1 MLITAGI
8 LLSLPALCQEPS
20 SVPGAYR
27 GPEEQHLLEQT
38 AKNGQIAAPGTLVFS
53 MHGGWDRWEFW
64 YERERDLLFRG
75 EPDFPARAVS
85 DDGTYG
91 DQSWALDRQE
101 LVMTSMPLL
110 LEALTND
117 QPSIREAAALSLGR
131 IGYPASVSFLER
143 ATKDPVE
150 SVRQAAFMAL
160 GLVASDDSTKLL
172 TTTFKTS
179 EEDSTR
185 AFAAL
190 GLGLSGRAEAAS
202 TLRSYLNRVYAGQTW
217 ASQEE
222 LVIGALLGA
231 GVHGSADLNS
241 TVLKLAEVWRKD
253 QGNQHLLTTSIHT
266 LGALRNPN
274 SRIFLQEILTE
285 KRPDLVEAAVQALG
299 RLGDRQAIESLTELA
314 KDSNNPRIDSAVM
327 LSLGRLGGMEAEKAL
342 KELAPRRQEEESVR
356 SAYVL
361 ACGMIKATGSY
372 PQMLATFVHGS
383 HIEKKART
391 EANPRRDEDALRGA
405 AAIALG
411 LYGNPKAATKLGS
424 ILQDKNQ
431 EPGLRGYIATSLGM
445 LRSNKSVELLLVL
458 AADPT
463 LPVATRRGLATG
475 LSLCQR
481 ETTNEQLVKM
491 LLNDEDDSVRFAAA
505 RALAS
510 ARSASSFQTLADAL
524 RSELN
529 QDQVSA
535 QSSHLIL
542 GLGFLGDR
550 HVGATIGSLISGTD
564 LREAPPLL
572 HALRAY

>member
-1 MLITAGI
+1 MIITAGI
-8 LLSLPALCQEPS
+8 LLSFLVPSQEPS

-38 AKNGQIAAPGTLVFS
+38 AQSGQIAAPGTLAFS
-53 MHGGWDRWEFW
+53 IHGGWDRWEFW
-64 YERERDLLFRG
+64 YERERDLLYRG
-75 EPDFPARAVS
+75 EPDFPARAVK

-91 DQSWALDRQE
+91 DQSWALNRQD

-110 LEALTND
+110 LEGLTNE
-117 QPSIREAAALSLGR
+117 QPAIREAAALSLGR
-131 IGYPASVSFLER
+131 IGYPASGPFLER
-143 ATKDPVE
+143 ATKDKVE
-150 SVRQAAFMAL
+150 SVRQAAFLAL
-160 GLVASDDSTKLL
+160 GLLASEESTKFL

-190 GLGLSGRAEAAS
+190 GLGLSGRTEAAV

-217 ASQEE
+217 AAQEE
-222 LVIGALLGA
+222 IVIGALLGA
-231 GVHGSADLNS
+231 GVHGSQDLNN
-241 TVLKLAEVWRKD
+241 TVLNLAEVWRKD
-253 QGNQHLLTTSIHT
+253 QGSQHLLTTSLHT
-266 LGALRNPN
+266 LGALRNPA
-274 SRIFLQEILTE
+274 SRVFLQQMLEE

-299 RLGDRQAIESLTELA
+299 RLGDRKAIPVLAELA
-314 KDSNNPRIDSAVM
+314 KESNNPRIESAVF
-327 LSLGRLGGMEAEKAL
+327 LSLGRLGGMEADKAL
-342 KELAPRRQEEESVR
+342 QDLAPRRQEEESVR

-405 AAIALG
+405 AALALG
-411 LYGNPKAATKLGS
+411 LYGNPAAATKLGS

-431 EPGLRGYIATSLGM
+431 EPALRGYVATSLGL
-445 LRSNKSVELLLVL
+445 LRSNKAVELLLVL

-475 LSLCQR
+475 LGFCQR
-481 ETTNEQLVKM
+481 ETTNEHLVKM
-491 LLNDEDDSVRFAAA
+491 LLEDEDNSVRWAAA

-510 ARSASSFQTLADAL
+510 ARSATSLKTLSDSL
-524 RSELN
+524 RTELN
-529 QDQVSA
+529 GKEVSPQA
-535 QSSHLIL
+535 AHLIL

-550 HVGATIGSLISGTD
+550 HAGATIGSLVSGTD